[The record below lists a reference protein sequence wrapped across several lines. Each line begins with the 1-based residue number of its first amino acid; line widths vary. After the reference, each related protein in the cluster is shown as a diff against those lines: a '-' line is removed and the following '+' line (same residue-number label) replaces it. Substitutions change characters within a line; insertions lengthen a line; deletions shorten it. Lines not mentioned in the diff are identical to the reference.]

1 MHSNSIDY
9 IRGLRAAKKVN
20 ETVQKGSG
28 EFACYKFQLR
38 QAFFISTE
46 LKKIGTPRC
55 ILSSAV
61 SREKKELL
69 RSAFPTKTKETN
81 S

>member
-20 ETVQKGSG
+20 DTVQEGSG

-46 LKKIGTPRC
+46 LKKIGTP
-55 ILSSAV
+55 
-61 SREKKELL
+61 
-69 RSAFPTKTKETN
+69 
-81 S
+81 

>member
-61 SREKKELL
+61 SREKK
-69 RSAFPTKTKETN
+69 RSF
-81 S
+81 